1 MRFKY
6 SSGDVIGNLEVVGL
20 GGVDHAGVRLYAVK
34 CLLCESVTDKRLQT
48 IQNAKSCGCMQR
60 MRDSKVPGSGKKT
73 PKGTRVEINT
83 LLSIY
88 KSNAKKRGVL
98 FDLPYKSFES
108 LVDGDCVFCGE
119 SGSNTLRKKNYK
131 DYDYNGIDRINNN
144 VGYVEGNCVTS
155 CSWCN
160 RAKNNGTLENFVDK
174 CKKIASNIELDEGY
188 FNIAKDRTESA

>member
-6 SSGDVIGNLEVVGL
+6 CSGDVIGNLEVVGL
-20 GGVDHAGVRLYAVK
+20 GDVSSAGIRLYTVK

-60 MRDSKVPGSGKKT
+60 RRYGKVPGSGKRT

-88 KSNAKKRGVL
+88 KSNSKKRGVL
-98 FDLPYKSFES
+98 FDLSYKDFVY
-108 LVDGDCVFCGE
+108 LVDGDCFLCGE
-119 SGSNTLRKKNYK
+119 YGSNTVRKKNYK
-131 DYDYNGIDRINNN
+131 DYYYNGIDRINNN
-144 VGYVEGNCVTS
+144 AGYVEGNCVTS

-160 RAKNNGTLENFVDK
+160 RAKNNGTLENFIGK
-174 CKKIASNIELDEGY
+174 CKKIASNIELDETY
-188 FNIAKDRTESA
+188 FNIAKERIENA